1 MEMQLANLGSACST
15 AITYAMLA
23 IGMFAFSGCLFGWS
37 QMLIHLC
44 LNPVCFFGGP
54 LVNKLGTKWSLVLGA
69 MSFPIRGS
77 SYYCNSKFGTQ
88 WVSELREKENLS
100 SYAELTGAAPPLRST
115 LSSAVSS
122 MVPVPA
128 FGTLPSRESSC
139 RSPPPAREGSTWLCG
154 SSPVT
159 SDS

>member
-1 MEMQLANLGSACST
+1 MQLANLGSACST

-23 IGMFAFSGCLFGWS
+23 IGMFALSGCLFGWS

-100 SYAELTGAAPPLRST
+100 SYAELTGAAPPPYVVPYLRRFHRWCRYRLLVRCRVGNHHVARPRRRT
-115 LSSAVSS
+115 RE
-122 MVPVPA
+122 VP
-128 FGTLPSRESSC
+128 
-139 RSPPPAREGSTWLCG
+139 GSVDRR
-154 SSPVT
+154 P
-159 SDS
+159 